1 LWASTDDGVVHVSR
15 NEGETWENVTPNEMP
30 EWAYVGNVE
39 LSTHDPDTVYV
50 SATRF
55 KLSDYKPYLFKSSDS
70 GRTWAVISK
79 SLPQNEITRVV
90 REDIKKPGL
99 LFTGTE
105 TGIFVSNNDGDTWDR
120 MQGKFPVVPVY
131 DLKIKDDDLVV
142 ATHGRSFWILD
153 DISPLR
159 SVSVNRSNCELIA
172 PRAAIRQNI
181 HWSAGIFNGDGK
193 DYSPAFGVNGTSY
206 MTELPDGRK
215 ERKYLD
221 TGENP
226 PLGAILYYWLDEK
239 FVGKDVKI
247 LIKDSLGKT
256 IANCGLTNKK
266 ADDCRKPS
274 SFEGL
279 NRFIWDLTEDAP
291 IGLDDSLK
299 VKKYEPF
306 SKEGGGPP
314 GVKVK
319 PGKYQVVLDVD
330 GTVKEHE
337 LEVISDPRIEVS
349 EEDFSLQHD
358 LYESVASK
366 LSDLNI
372 AVNRIRLMKQQ
383 LQNMHKIIPDESG
396 KVDVLVEQLGNIEGR
411 LIDTKR
417 ETPRDVLRHAAG
429 FDDTLIN
436 LLWVIKI
443 ADTKPPAQTKEV
455 TDDVFLKV
463 DSVLAELDNL
473 ISKDIADFNVLIAKA
488 SPPAISASSVGAPKT
503 GW

>member
-1 LWASTDDGVVHVSR
+1 
-15 NEGETWENVTPNEMP
+15 
-30 EWAYVGNVE
+30 
-39 LSTHDPDTVYV
+39 
-50 SATRF
+50 
-55 KLSDYKPYLFKSSDS
+55 
-70 GRTWAVISK
+70 
-79 SLPQNEITRVV
+79 
-90 REDIKKPGL
+90 
-99 LFTGTE
+99 
-105 TGIFVSNNDGDTWDR
+105 
-120 MQGKFPVVPVY
+120 
-131 DLKIKDDDLVV
+131 
-142 ATHGRSFWILD
+142 
-153 DISPLR
+153 
-159 SVSVNRSNCELIA
+159 
-172 PRAAIRQNI
+172 
-181 HWSAGIFNGDGK
+181 FNGDGK

-239 FVGKDVKI
+239 SVGKDVKI

-256 IANCGLTNKK
+256 IANCGLSNKK
-266 ADDCRKPS
+266 TDDPRKPS

-279 NRFIWDLTEDAP
+279 NRFIWDLTEDSP

-314 GVKVK
+314 GAKVT
-319 PGKYQVVLDVD
+319 PGKYQVILDVD
-330 GTVKEHE
+330 GDVKEHK

-383 LQNMHKIIPDESG
+383 LQNMHKIIPDEGG
-396 KVDVLVEQLGNIEGR
+396 KVDILVEQLGKIEGR

-443 ADTKPPAQTKEV
+443 ADTKPPSQTKEV
-455 TDDVFLKV
+455 TDDVFLKI
-463 DSVLAELDNL
+463 DSVLTELDDL